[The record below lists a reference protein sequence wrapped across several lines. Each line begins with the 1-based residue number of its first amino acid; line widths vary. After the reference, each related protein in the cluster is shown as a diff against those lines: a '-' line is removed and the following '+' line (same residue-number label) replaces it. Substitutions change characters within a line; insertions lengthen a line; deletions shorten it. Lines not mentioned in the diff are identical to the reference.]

1 MKNAIRVLCLRIKLS
16 NIIKEKQNIQNE
28 LDEYKSN
35 NEFLSNENAT
45 LKQINKKR
53 YIHQEEKM
61 YYLMKREKK
70 LQKIEQMSKEKK
82 DFREIR
88 KVIDNE

>member
-61 YYLMKREKK
+61 YFLMKREKK

>member
-16 NIIKEKQNIQNE
+16 NTIKEKQNIQNE

-35 NEFLSNENAT
+35 NEFLSNENAI

-61 YYLMKREKK
+61 YFLMKREKK

>member
-16 NIIKEKQNIQNE
+16 NTIKEKQNIQNE
-28 LDEYKSN
+28 LDEYKNN

-61 YYLMKREKK
+61 YFLMKREKK